1 MIKFKNT
8 MNPEQ
13 AKEFADFL
21 HNTDCSELFYLLGLL
36 EGGAVPYEIEFL
48 YGGVH
53 IGYPVLDRDFVVCSV
68 VLHKYSYGHED
79 GLFEIMGLLTE
90 EEKKHDGVVGSLH
103 AYDAYTRLRE
113 DWTHGR
119 AKWYEDR
126 VRSLESKGE

>member
-8 MNPEQ
+8 MDQKQ

-36 EGGAVPYEIEFL
+36 EGDGVPYEIEFL
-48 YGGVH
+48 YGGIH
-53 IGYPVLDRDFVVCSV
+53 IGYPVLDPDYIACSV
-68 VLHKYSYGHED
+68 VLHRFSYGHED

-90 EEKKHDGVVGSLH
+90 EEQKHDGVVGSLS
-103 AYDAYTRLRE
+103 AYDVYKRLRE

-119 AKWYEDR
+119 AQWYENR
-126 VRSLESKGE
+126 RQQLSKKED